1 MTYTGKFPLPPVALE
16 VICTSV
22 ADARAAEDGGAAR
35 VELVTSLD
43 RGGMTPPLELVDAV
57 LAAVRVPVR
66 VMVRVS
72 ESHEIRDA
80 AMRTA
85 LVEAAREIGARA
97 PDGIVFGAVTHGSVD
112 EALLGAVAGAAGR
125 PVTFHRAFE
134 AVERADDA
142 IDVLAAHAAVD
153 LVLCDG
159 GPGSWPTR
167 AARIAAWTTRAG
179 GRLRVMP
186 GGGITGDAVEVLARQ
201 PAIVDLHVGRLVRH
215 PETAAGGVSAPKVA
229 ALVER
234 LRQIRAGE

>member
-1 MTYTGKFPLPPVALE
+1 MTYATKFPLPAVALE

-35 VELVTSLD
+35 VELVASLD

-57 LAAVRVPVR
+57 LGAVRLPVR
-66 VMVRVS
+66 VMVRAS

-80 AMRTA
+80 TMRTA
-85 LVEAAREIGARA
+85 LIEAAREIGARA
-97 PDGIVFGAVTHGSVD
+97 PDGIVFGAVRDATID
-112 EALLGAVAGAAGR
+112 EALLDAIAGAAGG

-134 AVERADDA
+134 AVERGDAA

-159 GPGSWPTR
+159 GHGSWPAR
-167 AARIAAWTTRAG
+167 ADRIAAWTTRAG

-186 GGGITGDAVEVLARQ
+186 GGGITGDAIEPLARR
-201 PAIVDLHVGRLVRH
+201 PAIVDLHVGRLVRR
-215 PETAAGGVSAPKVA
+215 PETVAGGVSAPKVA
-229 ALVER
+229 AVVER
-234 LRQIRAGE
+234 LRRIRAGG